1 MRRRRLLCAGAVCLA
16 LAGCGST
23 DFGGASRDGDPTSA
37 PTGDGAGSAI
47 PEPGDGGVDL
57 GSDEGSFST
66 GGQLPD
72 LWPADFPMPEGA
84 EVTQSAGF
92 TDESGSQVTA
102 TLTTETGGPETF
114 AFYQSALAEA
124 IQTES
129 AGDTGGR
136 FFGNLGLAGR
146 WNGNVA
152 VFTDPTEAHTT
163 VEIVLAV

>member
-1 MRRRRLLCAGAVCLA
+1 MLCAGAVCLA

-37 PTGDGAGSAI
+37 PTGAEEAPATPQ
-47 PEPGDGGVDL
+47 PEDDGVDL

-66 GGQLPD
+66 GGRLPD
-72 LWPADFPMPEGA
+72 LWPADFPIPEGA
-84 EVTQSAGF
+84 EVAQSAGF
-92 TDESGSQVTA
+92 TDESGSRVAA
-102 TLTTETGGPETF
+102 TLTTQTGGPETF
-114 AFYQSALAEA
+114 AFYQAALAEA
-124 IQTES
+124 IESES

-136 FFGNLGLAGR
+136 FFGNLALTGR